1 MAKRKKVYAIAYG
14 ANPSTGE
21 AVYGIKCSTWDECQ
35 KYIKGVRG
43 AKYKSFTTDEE
54 ADEWLEMVK
63 DEVPVTS
70 SEPLDPNPDPASS
83 PPDLLD
89 WCGAMDS
96 GGGSSIPTHSPSPTF
111 IHPSSPSIP
120 SVSASSPSLAP
131 TVSVSPASPSPVPVS
146 SVHPS
151 PASAVPVPHP
161 CDPVS
166 FPDVCERLGLASDD
180 VDAFL
185 RGLFV
190 DVVSYLDRNN
200 CMNDMPFKP
209 KNI

>member
-14 ANPSTGE
+14 ANPNTGE

-54 ADEWLEMVK
+54 AEEWLEMVK

-96 GGGSSIPTHSPSPTF
+96 GGGSSIPTHSPSPAF

-120 SVSASSPSLAP
+120 SVSP
-131 TVSVSPASPSPVPVS
+131 SPAPAA

-151 PASAVPVPHP
+151 PASAVPVLHP

>member
-14 ANPSTGE
+14 ANPNTGE

-63 DEVPVTS
+63 DEVTGTS

-96 GGGSSIPTHSPSPTF
+96 GGGSSIPTHSPSP
-111 IHPSSPSIP
+111 
-120 SVSASSPSLAP
+120 AP
-131 TVSVSPASPSPVPVS
+131 TVSVSPAAPSSVPTA

>member
-14 ANPSTGE
+14 ANPNTGE

-96 GGGSSIPTHSPSPTF
+96 GGGSSIPTHSPSP
-111 IHPSSPSIP
+111 
-120 SVSASSPSLAP
+120 AP
-131 TVSVSPASPSPVPVS
+131 TVSVSPAAPSSVPTA

-200 CMNDMPFKP
+200 CMNDMPFKH

>member
-1 MAKRKKVYAIAYG
+1 MATHKKVYAIAYG

-21 AVYGIKCSTWDECQ
+21 AVYGIKCSTWDKCQ

-96 GGGSSIPTHSPSPTF
+96 GGGSSIPTYSPSLAF

-120 SVSASSPSLAP
+120 SVSVSSPSPAP
-131 TVSVSPASPSPVPVS
+131 TVS
-146 SVHPS
+146 
-151 PASAVPVPHP
+151 VPHP

>member
-14 ANPSTGE
+14 ANPGTGE

-96 GGGSSIPTHSPSPTF
+96 GGGSSIPTHSPSPAF

-120 SVSASSPSLAP
+120 SVSVSSPSPAP
-131 TVSVSPASPSPVPVS
+131 TVSVSPSSVPVS
-146 SVHPS
+146 PAVPS
-151 PASAVPVPHP
+151 PASAV
-161 CDPVS
+161 PVS

>member
-96 GGGSSIPTHSPSPTF
+96 GGGSSIPTHSPSPAF

-120 SVSASSPSLAP
+120 SIHPSSPSPAP
-131 TVSVSPASPSPVPVS
+131 TVSVSPAAPS
-146 SVHPS
+146 SVPTASVHSS

>member
-14 ANPSTGE
+14 ANPNTGE
-21 AVYGIKCSTWDECQ
+21 AVYGIKCSTWDKCQ

-96 GGGSSIPTHSPSPTF
+96 GGGSSIPTHSPSPAF

-120 SVSASSPSLAP
+120 SVSVSSPSPAP
-131 TVSVSPASPSPVPVS
+131 TVSVSPSSVPVS
-146 SVHPS
+146 PAVPS
-151 PASAVPVPHP
+151 PASAV
-161 CDPVS
+161 PVS

>member
-1 MAKRKKVYAIAYG
+1 MAKHKKVYAIAYG

-70 SEPLDPNPDPASS
+70 SEPLDPNPDPVSS

-96 GGGSSIPTHSPSPTF
+96 GGGSSIPTHSPSP
-111 IHPSSPSIP
+111 
-120 SVSASSPSLAP
+120 AP
-131 TVSVSPASPSPVPVS
+131 TVSVSPAAPSPVPTA